1 MNENINNFAAA
12 LAGQFQIEAEYTRH
26 GVTVKGED
34 QAGNTLASRTLSV
47 KQLKDDQ
54 LTNLVL
60 ADLKTTL
67 TVLADNPN
75 YFPNSGTGPFSGGY
89 GN

>member
-1 MNENINNFAAA
+1 MNESINNFATA
-12 LAGQFQIEAEYTRH
+12 LEGQFKIDTKYTRQ
-26 GVTVKGED
+26 GVTVLGKD
-34 QAGNTLASRTLSV
+34 LAGNTLASRTLSAQ
-47 KQLKDDQ
+47 QLEDDQ